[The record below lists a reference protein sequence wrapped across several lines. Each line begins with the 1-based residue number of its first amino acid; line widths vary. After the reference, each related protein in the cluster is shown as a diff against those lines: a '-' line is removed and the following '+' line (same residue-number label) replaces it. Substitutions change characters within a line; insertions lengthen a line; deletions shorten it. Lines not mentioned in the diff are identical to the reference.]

1 MILVIKDALSPDDI
15 IKVSDRL
22 NALNF
27 VDGTKTAGWHAKLVK
42 NNQQVDRT
50 QLDYTPLNKSVSEA
64 IMRNGQFRTAARP
77 RHITPLLFSRYNDGM
92 EYGTHVDDP
101 IMYNLRSDISFT
113 LFLAEPG
120 SYEGGELVMETTA
133 GERAFKLNP
142 GQMLI
147 YPSTTLHRVTPVT
160 QGERIAAVGWCQSYV
175 REANRR
181 EILWEL
187 DLARRALFEREKKTR
202 EFDQISK
209 AHANLIRMWSDG

>member
-1 MILVIKDALSPDDI
+1 MILVIKDVLSPDDI

-50 QLDYTPLNKSVSEA
+50 QLDYAPLNKSVSEA

-77 RHITPLLFSRYNDGM
+77 RQITPLLFSRYNDGM

-175 REANRR
+175 READRR